1 MELLFVTVIGA
12 GLGLLARYLLPER
25 STYGV
30 LLLPA
35 VGAAATAITWVGLL
49 WAANLTFDGTWIW
62 VAALTAAVVTP
73 IAVAL
78 WLPRRRATQDEQLFE
93 RVASGKA

>member
-12 GLGLLARYLLPER
+12 GIGLGLRYLVPQH
-25 STYGV
+25 SSYGV

-35 VGAAATAITWVGLL
+35 VAAAATAIVWVALL
-49 WAANLTFDGTWIW
+49 WAGLTFDGTWIW
-62 VAALTAAVVTP
+62 VASLAAAGAAS

-78 WLPRRRATQDEQLFE
+78 LLPRRRAEADARLFTE
-93 RVASGKA
+93 LSGAKA